1 MKRAILIS
9 LFTIIYSQHSN
20 AEYRV
25 YQYVVKNK
33 VNIKDAPNSHVIV
46 STLNPTT
53 YIAYNGGSN
62 LINVNLL
69 RTWMCPGNT
78 GQRLETCDSPYG
90 RLPAEVLK

>member
-1 MKRAILIS
+1 MKKIILTTLLI
-9 LFTIIYSQHSN
+9 IIYSKFSF

-33 VNIKDAPNSHVIV
+33 VNIKDAPNSHLII

-62 LINVNLL
+62 LINVDLL
-69 RTWMCPGNT
+69 RTWTCSGNT
-78 GQRLETCDSPYG
+78 GQRLKTCDSPYG

>member
-1 MKRAILIS
+1 MKNIILTT
-9 LFTIIYSQHSN
+9 LFTFIYAQSAV

-33 VNIKDAPNSHVIV
+33 INIKDAPNSHVII
-46 STLNPTT
+46 STLNPRS
-53 YIAYNGGSN
+53 YISYNGGSN
-62 LINVNLL
+62 LINVDLL

-78 GQRLETCDSPYG
+78 GERLKTCDSPYG